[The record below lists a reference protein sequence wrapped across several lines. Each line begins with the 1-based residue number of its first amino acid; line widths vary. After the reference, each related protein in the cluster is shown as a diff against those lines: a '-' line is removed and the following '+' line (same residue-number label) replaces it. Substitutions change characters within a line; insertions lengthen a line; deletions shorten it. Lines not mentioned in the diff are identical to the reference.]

1 MRMGTILDPR
11 FMLDTQIAFLAE
23 WVRVLTKPFKRLSC
37 FAHDALYQLMDS
49 VQIEDGFVQ

>member
-1 MRMGTILDPR
+1 MGTILDPR